1 MFDPVNEPSFRLD
14 VEGLP
19 DPFEVLAFTGREAI
33 SEPFVFDVDLLI
45 DDPTLDLA
53 SLLYRPA
60 FLHVGPA
67 GNGFHGQLHELVQRD
82 HDLAVRLCR
91 VRLGPK
97 LACLSLRL
105 SQRIFSARS
114 VPQILSQVLKEH
126 GIAGKNRRLELSGD
140 YPPRDFCTQYRESD
154 LQFIQRLCAQER
166 LHYHFEHCALG
177 HCVVFGEGQG
187 HFRFGERA
195 VFQVES
201 EQPAVR
207 QFKVQGCAD
216 AAREGQR
223 TAQTAEGRT
232 DLTTL
237 RSGQLMRLS
246 GHPIAD
252 WNHLWLL
259 THIEHQGSQDL
270 TASYSNQIRAIH
282 GEVPFV
288 SPHSAVKPRMHSLQR
303 AWVVDIDESRPDPSR
318 PVAVQFDWLYQGE
331 GAAPSHCW
339 LPLAAELGD
348 AAVTQLSEGAEV
360 VVSFIEGDPDQPLI
374 TGFLHVPSSIEEAE
388 EIGPPRTS
396 ATDDVGGL
404 LGLLQSSE
412 PLMLLCLLPGGG
424 SFSHCTQAL
433 CTCRAAMRFGQ
444 SGAA

>member
-19 DPFEVLAFTGREAI
+19 DPFEVLAFTGSEAI

-82 HDLAVRLCR
+82 HDPAVRLCR

-97 LACLSLRL
+97 LACLSLRF

-126 GIAGKNRRLELSGD
+126 GIAGNSLRFELSGD

-166 LHYHFEHCALG
+166 LHYHFEHGERG
-177 HCVVFGEGQG
+177 HCVVFGDGQG

-201 EQPAVR
+201 EQSAVR
-207 QFKVQGCAD
+207 QFKLLGCA
-216 AAREGQR
+216 GQR
-223 TAQTAEGRT
+223 SAPTAEGRT
-232 DLTTL
+232 DLTAL
-237 RSGQLMRLS
+237 RSGQLMPLS

-259 THIEHQGSQDL
+259 THVEHQGRQDL
-270 TASYSNQIRAIH
+270 TASYSNQIRATH
-282 GEVPFV
+282 WQMPFV
-288 SPHSAVKPRMHSLQR
+288 SPHCAVKPRMHSLQR

-331 GAAPSHCW
+331 GATPSHCW

-374 TGFLHVPSSIEEAE
+374 TGFLHTPSSIEGAE
-388 EIGPPRTS
+388 EVGPSRTS
-396 ATDDVGGL
+396 TTDDVEGL
-404 LGLLQSSE
+404 LEFLQSSE

-433 CTCRAAMRFGQ
+433 CTCRAAMQFGQ

>member
-67 GNGFHGQLHELVQRD
+67 GSGFHGQLHELVQRD

-97 LACLSLRL
+97 LACLSLRF
-105 SQRIFSARS
+105 SQRMFSARS

-126 GIAGKNRRLELSGD
+126 GIAGKSRRFELSGD
-140 YPPRDFCTQYRESD
+140 YPVREFCTQYRESD

-166 LHYHFEHCALG
+166 LHYHFEHVERG
-177 HCVVFGEGQG
+177 HCVVFGDGQEP
-187 HFRFGERA
+187 FRFGESA

-201 EQPAVR
+201 EQSAVR
-207 QFKVQGCAD
+207 QFNLLGCAGQL
-216 AAREGQR
+216 AAPM
-223 TAQTAEGRT
+223 AEGRT
-232 DLTTL
+232 DLTAL
-237 RSGQLMRLS
+237 RSGQLMPLS

-252 WNHLWLL
+252 CNHPWLL
-259 THIEHQGSQDL
+259 THVEHQGSQDS

-282 GEVPFV
+282 WQSPFV
-288 SPHSAVKPRMHSLQR
+288 APHCAVKPRMHSLQR
-303 AWVVDIDESRPDPSR
+303 AWVVNIDEACPDPSR

-331 GAAPSHCW
+331 GAVPSHSW
-339 LPLAAELGD
+339 LPVAAELGD

-374 TGFLHVPSSIEEAE
+374 TGFLHLPSSVEEAE
-388 EIGPPRTS
+388 EVGPPRTS
-396 ATDDVGGL
+396 ATDDVEGL
-404 LGLLQSSE
+404 LELLQSSE

-424 SFSHCTQAL
+424 SFNHCTQAL
-433 CTCRAAMRFGQ
+433 CTCRAVQRFGQ
-444 SGAA
+444 SGSA

>member
-19 DPFEVLAFTGREAI
+19 DPFEVLAFTGTEAI

-82 HDLAVRLCR
+82 HGPAVRLCR
-91 VRLGPK
+91 VRLRPK
-97 LACLSLRL
+97 LACLSLRF

-126 GIAGKNRRLELSGD
+126 GIAGKNRRFELSGD
-140 YPPRDFCTQYRESD
+140 YPAREFCTQYQESD
-154 LQFIQRLCAQER
+154 LQFIQRLCAQEQ
-166 LHYHFEHCALG
+166 LHYHFEHGERG
-177 HCVVFGEGQG
+177 HCVVFGQGQG
-187 HFRFGERA
+187 HFRLGENA
-195 VFQVES
+195 FFQVES
-201 EQPAVR
+201 EQSAVR
-207 QFKVQGCAD
+207 QFKLLGCA
-216 AAREGQR
+216 GQR
-223 TAQTAEGRT
+223 TAQIAEGRT

-237 RSGQLMRLS
+237 RSGQLMPLS

-259 THIEHQGSQDL
+259 THVEHQGSQDL
-270 TASYSNQIRAIH
+270 TVPYSNQIRAIH
-282 GEVPFV
+282 WQVPFV
-288 SPHSAVKPRMHSLQR
+288 APHCAVQPRMHSLQR
-303 AWVVDIDESRPDPSR
+303 AWVVDIDESCPDPSR

-374 TGFLHVPSSIEEAE
+374 TGFLHVPSSVEEAE
-388 EIGPPRTS
+388 EVGPPRTS
-396 ATDDVGGL
+396 ATDDVEGL
-404 LGLLQSSE
+404 LALLQSSE

-424 SFSHCTQAL
+424 SFNHCTQAL
-433 CTCRAAMRFGQ
+433 CTCRAAMRFDR